1 MSPRGAARTIPKI
14 RVRRGWPASNPSWH
28 RAARAMP
35 QTTKE
40 ATATGHKC
48 VTTSEGSMAA
58 APPPTEPQ
66 NSLKRLTALPHAVAV
81 TRICARKDGG
91 VYSTASDGRV
101 CLTNDTG
108 RPSLKFGERG
118 SIEVDGWQHDLALVE
133 DQLLLGA
140 GALATKAWD
149 AQTGA
154 QVASLQGHQGAT
166 RCVSGFTSNRV
177 ARGGDDGFCRVSDL
191 SREDAPCVAKF

>member
-1 MSPRGAARTIPKI
+1 
-14 RVRRGWPASNPSWH
+14 
-28 RAARAMP
+28 MP

-48 VTTSEGSMAA
+48 TTTSQGNMAA

-66 NSLKRLTALPHAVAV
+66 TSLKRLTALPHAVAV

-108 RPSLKFGERG
+108 RPSLKFGQRG
-118 SIEVDGWQHDLALVE
+118 SIEVDGWQHDLDLVE

-166 RCVSGFTSNRV
+166 RCVSGFTTSRV
-177 ARGGDDGFCRVSDL
+177 AANACSTPTSAPL
-191 SREDAPCVAKF
+191 SEQ

>member
-1 MSPRGAARTIPKI
+1 
-14 RVRRGWPASNPSWH
+14 
-28 RAARAMP
+28 MP
-35 QTTKE
+35 QTTKIKDHRD
-40 ATATGHKC
+40 GPQVHHPQRRQH
-48 VTTSEGSMAA
+48 GRRAA
-58 APPPTEPQ
+58 PTEPQ
-66 NSLKRLTALPHAVAV
+66 TSLKRLTALPHAVAV

-108 RPSLKFGERG
+108 RPSLKFGQRG
-118 SIEVDGWQHDLALVE
+118 SIEVDGWQHDLDLVE

-154 QVASLQGHQGAT
+154 QVASLQGSPRRHAMRERLHQVEWRRAAT
-166 RCVSGFTSNRV
+166 TASVG
-177 ARGGDDGFCRVSDL
+177 CRTYREKTRPA
-191 SREDAPCVAKF
+191 SRN